1 MAAPIPDTVQIL
13 SVHVHRVTMQDSL
26 ARVDAMASSGRP
38 HHVVTV
44 NPEFIM
50 TAQENGRFRD
60 VLNGADLA
68 IPDGM
73 GIVHAARLLGKP
85 VRERVTGVDL
95 VNRFAEVAAAR
106 AYRIFLLGAAPG
118 VAERAAA
125 VLCRNW
131 PGLIV
136 AGTYSGSPHPR
147 EEAEICRR
155 IAAARPHILLVA
167 YGSPG
172 QDLWIAR
179 TRERLKVPVSIGV
192 GGSLDY
198 IAGVV
203 KRAPAWACALGLE
216 WSYRLVSQPSRWRRM
231 LALPR
236 FAAAV
241 GAQALTARV
250 PGMRGGRKEME
261 STPELNP

>member
-1 MAAPIPDTVQIL
+1 MAPLMPDSVQIL
-13 SVHVHRVTMQDSL
+13 SVRVHRVTMRESL
-26 ARVDAMASSGRP
+26 ALVDAMASSGRA

-50 TAQENGRFRD
+50 TAQTNGAFRD

-68 IPDGM
+68 LPDGM

-85 VRERVTGVDL
+85 VRERVTGVDF
-95 VNRFAEVAAAR
+95 VNRFAEIAAAR
-106 AYRIFLLGAAPG
+106 GYRLFLLGAAPG

-125 VLCRNW
+125 VLCRDW

-136 AGTYSGSPHPR
+136 AGTYAGSPHPR
-147 EEAEICRR
+147 EEAEICSR
-155 IAAARPHILLVA
+155 IAAARPHVLLVA

-179 TRERLKVPVSIGV
+179 TRERLNVPVSIGV
-192 GGSLDY
+192 GGTLDY

-203 KRAPAWACALGLE
+203 KRAPEWACALGME
-216 WSYRLVSQPSRWRRM
+216 WTYRLVSQPSRWRRM
-231 LALPR
+231 LALPQ

-241 GAQALTARV
+241 CVQALSSRAQGTR
-250 PGMRGGRKEME
+250 PQDKKME
-261 STPELNP
+261 SAAELNS